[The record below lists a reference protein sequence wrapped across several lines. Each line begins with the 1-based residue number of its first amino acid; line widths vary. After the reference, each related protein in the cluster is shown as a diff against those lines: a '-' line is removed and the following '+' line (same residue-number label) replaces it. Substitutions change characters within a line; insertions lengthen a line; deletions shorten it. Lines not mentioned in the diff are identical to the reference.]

1 MEGKCMGLFRSGR
14 PLPPRPPAELASEV
28 PISQIDLSKRYD
40 VYYYVW
46 HEERLYE
53 GVRFLGIRTFDRLSE
68 FSSGLAGGFLE
79 VAVADGSRM
88 LLPTFGIQM
97 ICEHGTQP
105 VYTVLRTWGADGG
118 WR

>member
-1 MEGKCMGLFRSGR
+1 MGLFKSGR
-14 PLPPRPPAELASEV
+14 PRPPRPPAEPASEI

-40 VYYYVW
+40 VYYHLW
-46 HEERLYE
+46 REERLYE

-68 FSSGLAGGFLE
+68 FSSGLASGFLE
-79 VAVADGSRM
+79 VEAADGSRM

-105 VYTVLRTWGADGG
+105 VYTVLRTWRADGAY
-118 WR
+118 